1 MTKVTTQS
9 RKNAPAASKNCG
21 SGKCTRGGVKSR
33 VLTPDTY
40 ATSTAV
46 KPKGKANKKKRS
58 IDVTGVEAQSKKQ
71 KQNSMTV
78 KELKAALDA
87 AGIPYEKSAKK
98 ADLQKIYDIYKIV
111 QKPSTVDLT
120 TSVRGKAVKSKAK
133 KQDSVA
139 PKGANAFKSMLD
151 DCGIAYDVPDD
162 IPFTD
167 TVCGV
172 VDAAMKCSEKK
183 QIEMIR
189 MLIQN
194 VKKMYM
200 WHMAARDYE
209 RIWDRVAAGL
219 EPDAEPYMW
228 CLLIAA
234 KIITSWDELLTEI
247 GNQYNVESNG
257 ELEPFHRYLDVVDTA
272 DALYKKKLI
281 SNFQYGIVTG
291 DGTYKANKKDQKASW
306 EVLTYL
312 FDQENRFEDDTW
324 DELVKHG
331 KKLHPIT
338 EDAMNMM
345 SGVSNKKRNSNTKRK
360 PVSNGAKQF
369 YKNQQKHWTKDELVA
384 ECKRRKIPY
393 SGSKLKLMER
403 CRQYENKLN
412 RDSDCSDCSSS
423 DSSDYS
429 SSSSD
434 SEEES
439 SEYDSEE
446 E

>member
-1 MTKVTTQS
+1 MTKVST
-9 RKNAPAASKNCG
+9 NSKNIAPRAPKKCG
-21 SGKCTRGGVKSR
+21 SEKCPRVNDSVNDRVKR
-33 VLTPDTY
+33 QLF
-40 ATSTAV
+40 
-46 KPKGKANKKKRS
+46 KNKRS
-58 IDVTGVEAQSKKQ
+58 SIDLTVEAPSKKKQ

-78 KELKAALDA
+78 KDLKAALAA

-111 QKPSTVDLT
+111 QKPSTVDLP
-120 TSVRGKAVKSKAK
+120 TSGKAVKPKSKAKAKK

-139 PKGANAFKSMLD
+139 PKGAYTFKSMLD
-151 DCGIAYDVPDD
+151 ECGIDGKS
-162 IPFTD
+162 FTD

-172 VDAAMKCSEKK
+172 VDAAIKCSDEKK
-183 QIEMIR
+183 QIEMLR
-189 MLIQN
+189 KLIQN
-194 VKKMYM
+194 VKIMDIDVQNNR
-200 WHMAARDYE
+200 ANQE
-209 RIWDRVAAGL
+209 RLYKRLAAGL

-247 GNQYNVESNG
+247 GFQYDVEDDG
-257 ELEPFHRYLDVVDTA
+257 ELEPFYRYLDVVDAA

-291 DGTYKANKKDQKASW
+291 DGAYKANKKKQEANW
-306 EVLTYL
+306 EVLRYL

-338 EDAMNMM
+338 EDAMNMI
-345 SGVSNKKRNSNTKRK
+345 GVSNKKRNSNTKRK
-360 PVSNGAKQF
+360 RVSNDAKQF
-369 YKNQQKHWTKDELVA
+369 YKNQQKNWTKDELVA

-403 CRQYENKLN
+403 CRIYENKLN
-412 RDSDCSDCSSS
+412 RDSDSDSSSDSYSDSSS
-423 DSSDYS
+423 DSSSDLS
-429 SSSSD
+429 SDLSEESNSD
-434 SEEES
+434 SEEE
-439 SEYDSEE
+439 
-446 E
+446 